1 MSDLKHVVVA
11 LVEKHLPD
19 ESHFIVEVKIDRVGD
34 KTKVLIL
41 VDADQGMTI
50 AACAKLSRALAGEL
64 ETDDVIGEAYTLEV
78 SSPGL
83 DYPLA
88 NQRQYLKN
96 LNRSLKVQ
104 MTTGEELLGKLLTVT
119 EEGLTLLVS
128 KKEKGKKAYEEEVT
142 LLFEVIKKSIVQV
155 SFN

>member
-1 MSDLKHVVVA
+1 MSDLKQVVVA
-11 LVEKHLPD
+11 LVEKHLLD
-19 ESHFIVEVKIDRVGD
+19 ESHFLVEVKIDRVGD

-50 AACAKLSRALAGEL
+50 AACAQLSRALAGEL

-83 DYPLA
+83 DYPLSEK
-88 NQRQYLKN
+88 RQYVKN
-96 LNRSLKVQ
+96 QGRSLKIQ
-104 MTTGEELLGKLLTVT
+104 LTSGEELLGKLLAVA
-119 EEGLTLLVS
+119 EDGLKLLVV
-128 KKEKGKKAYEEEVT
+128 KKEKGKKAYEEEVS
-142 LLFEVIKKSIVQV
+142 LPFEVIKKSIVQV